1 MTLFAIIIILAC
13 CLVQLKSFC
22 SSLSSHVS
30 IARYRPCNH
39 LKMGGGPIRGDQL
52 PSILNL
58 IESSRQGLNPQ
69 NKESIIAMMNIVE
82 NQNAAFIQKDRSFR
96 DKVSGKWELLWT
108 TEKETL
114 FFINKGLFGKKVTL
128 VSQTIDFK
136 TNQINNL
143 IEFEDG
149 REFSVLGKLS
159 DDNIDKRRVNF
170 EFTKAS
176 IKIPPIPK
184 LSIPPI
190 GKGWF
195 DNIFCNDKYRLSRD
209 VRGDYLVSRKIVD

>member
-1 MTLFAIIIILAC
+1 
-13 CLVQLKSFC
+13 
-22 SSLSSHVS
+22 
-30 IARYRPCNH
+30 
-39 LKMGGGPIRGDQL
+39 MGGGPVRGDQL

-69 NKESIIAMMNIVE
+69 NKEAIIAMMNIVE
-82 NQNAAFIQKDRSFR
+82 NQNAAFVQKDRSFR

-114 FFINKGLFGKKVTL
+114 LFIDKGLFGKKVTL

-159 DDNIDKRRVNF
+159 DDNIDQRRVNF

-209 VRGDYLVSRKIVD
+209 IRGDYLVSRKIVD